1 MRVTYSETTRQAG
14 ELFRLAQA
22 ATDQL
27 EKVLGPSA
35 ELVDAEWD
43 RAGSAANGDGLA
55 LTLRDRTGEAQTFFS
70 SRDLKNP
77 SRVSINLHRLWGD
90 LLQVRSHKQR
100 RDLLGGGKEGG

>member
-1 MRVTYSETTRQAG
+1 MRVTYSERTRQAE

-27 EKVLGPSA
+27 EQVLGPSA

-43 RAGSAANGDGLA
+43 RAGGAANGDGLA
-55 LTLRDRTGEAQTFFS
+55 LTLRDLTGEARAFFS
-70 SRDLKNP
+70 PCDLKNP

-90 LLQVRSHKQR
+90 LLQARSHKQLQE
-100 RDLLGGGKEGG
+100 LLSTG